1 MKKNNKR
8 KYADFQ
14 LDWNFND
21 KEKADSAINAVDEL

>member
-14 LDWNFND
+14 LDRNFND
-21 KEKADSAINAVDEL
+21 TEKADSAINAVDEL